1 MVVLARDPL
10 QDLRDTNTIHYMMKN
25 GELFEGDTL
34 NEVGP
39 REKPWLHCGGGTI
52 SRKSPC
58 LSRVGSRVTALAAG
72 RGNFSEKQREG
83 GTRAP
88 RPGATWR
95 GSWTLDAEHQ
105 PGGSIRA
112 NLPLERARRPD
123 LSRSESARAPEPV
136 KL

>member
-10 QDLRDTNTIHYMMKN
+10 QDLRDTNTIRYMMKN

-52 SRKSPC
+52 SPKSPC

-88 RPGATWR
+88 RPRRYLALVR
-95 GSWTLDAEHQ
+95 G
-105 PGGSIRA
+105 
-112 NLPLERARRPD
+112 
-123 LSRSESARAPEPV
+123 RSTRSAGVAAQSGRTCPWSEPAG
-136 KL
+136 LI